1 MFNGWMEGLTAGL
14 QNLNNIL
21 TAGIAITAFS
31 LFLYALS
38 FNLRDRVAR
47 SFAIILLCVVVVF
60 TSEAMQTNSM
70 PSWGVELLLRLQWVG
85 IIFLPPSYLHLS
97 DALLVT
103 AGRPSRGRRRMAVRL
118 VYVLSL
124 VFLIL
129 LVVGLLVGGLVP
141 NGRPA
146 PYLARTV
153 WTQVFTLFYIA
164 IIAWAGYNFV
174 RAYRRMLT
182 RSGQRRMLYLM
193 AGATAPALGSY
204 PYLSFGSSFAAEYP
218 LVFWSTAF
226 TINLIVAV
234 LVIVM
239 AYSVAFFGVSW
250 PDRVVKSR
258 LFKWLLRGPVT
269 ASLAL
274 SVMTVVR
281 RAGELFQG
289 ESYTGLVPFVMV
301 ATVLLFE
308 HAITLFSPIW
318 ERVLFFGRDRAE
330 IQLLQ
335 NIEERLLTRSD
346 LQQFL
351 ENILAAVRDH
361 LQSPCAFV
369 AALDGDELSLSVVA
383 GNRHMLEKENLNEA
397 LQVVNHN
404 GENGRHEFTW
414 GDFWILPLHQRTF
427 AGDRDEVPPLLG
439 VLGVA
444 RRADHPLDGDQRD
457 ALWLLANRVAFA
469 LEDRQLQQ
477 RVFRSL
483 EDLQPQMDMLQKIRA
498 AGRYDATANLS
509 NDPAFVEAD
518 LADWVKDAL
527 THYWGG
533 PKLSNSPLMKLRI
546 VQTLV
551 NDYEGNASNALRALL
566 RKAVDQV
573 RPEGER
579 RFTSEWIL
587 YNILEMK
594 FIEGRKVR
602 EVAGR
607 LAMSEADLYRK
618 QRVAVEAVA
627 RTILEMEKNQDWV
640 GEIREGST
648 YEQ

>member
-1 MFNGWMEGLTAGL
+1 MFNGWLDGLLVGL
-14 QNLNNIL
+14 KTINSIL

-60 TSEAMQTNSM
+60 TTEALQNNSI
-70 PSWGVELLLRLQWVG
+70 PGWGIDLLLRLQWVG

-103 AGRPSRGRRRMAVRL
+103 AGRPSRGRRRLAVRL
-118 VYVLSL
+118 IYVASFGFL
-124 VFLIL
+124 VL
-129 LVVGLLVGGLVP
+129 LASGMLVGELVP
-141 NGRPA
+141 NGEPA
-146 PYLARTV
+146 PHLQRTV
-153 WTQVFTLFYIA
+153 WTELFTIYYIG
-164 IIAWAGYNFV
+164 IMVWAAYNFV
-174 RAYRRMLT
+174 RAFSRMLT

-204 PYLSFGSSFAAEYP
+204 PYLLFGSDLAGQYP
-218 LVFWSTAF
+218 LFFWSTAF
-226 TINLIVAV
+226 IINVLVAV

-239 AYSVAFFGVSW
+239 AYAVAFFGVSW
-250 PDRVVKSR
+250 PDRIVKSR

-274 SVMTVVR
+274 AVVTIVR
-281 RAGELFQG
+281 RAGIYFDDEPYSAF
-289 ESYTGLVPFVMV
+289 VPLSMV
-301 ATVLLFE
+301 VTVLLFE
-308 HAITLFSPIW
+308 HAVTLFSPLW
-318 ERVLFFGRDRAE
+318 ERLLFFGRDRAE
-330 IQLLQ
+330 LQLLQ
-335 NIEERLLTRSD
+335 NIEERLLTRGD

-351 ENILAAVRDH
+351 ETVLAAVRDH

-369 AALDGDELSLSVVA
+369 AALDGSELTLSVVA
-383 GNRHMLEKENLNEA
+383 GNRALLDQEDLDEA
-397 LQVVNHN
+397 LQMIHHN
-404 GENGRHEFTW
+404 GENGSSRHEFTW
-414 GDFWILPLHQRTF
+414 GGFWILPLHQRRGN
-427 AGDRDEVPPLLG
+427 GDRDEIRPLLG
-439 VLGVA
+439 LLGIA
-444 RRADHPLDGDQRD
+444 RKVDQPMDKDQRD
-457 ALWLLANRVAFA
+457 AVWLLADRAALA

-483 EDLQPQMDMLQKIRA
+483 QDLQPQIDMIQQMRA
-498 AGRYDATANLS
+498 AGRYDSRATILTEPLPPES
-509 NDPAFVEAD
+509 D

-533 PKLSNSPLMKLRI
+533 PKLTNSPLMKLKI
-546 VQTLV
+546 VQMLAEEH
-551 NDYEGNASNALRALL
+551 EGNTPNALRALL
-566 RKAVDQV
+566 RKAVDQIK
-573 RPEGER
+573 PEGER

-627 RTILEMEKNQDWV
+627 RAILDMEQNEVLQ
-640 GEIREGST
+640 
-648 YEQ
+648 